1 MDYPAALSICIDS
14 GLRGKAW
21 RHPNFEPKNHN
32 LLTNCIVYYFPVWRM
47 FFVDAAFDDEWVSI
61 FSSIGI
67 ACVGVIALIFR
78 AV

>member
-1 MDYPAALSICIDS
+1 
-14 GLRGKAW
+14 
-21 RHPNFEPKNHN
+21 
-32 LLTNCIVYYFPVWRM
+32 M

-78 AV
+78 AL